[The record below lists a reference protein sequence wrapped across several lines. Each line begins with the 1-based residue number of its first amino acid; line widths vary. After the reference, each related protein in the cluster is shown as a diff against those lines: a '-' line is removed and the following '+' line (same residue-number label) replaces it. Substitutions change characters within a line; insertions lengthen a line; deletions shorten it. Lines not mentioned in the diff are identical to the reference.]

1 MHLHVVIIGTGGA
14 GISAIRTIRSV
25 DEKCKITAVSQED
38 QMPYSPC
45 SLPHLIG
52 GDIEKKN
59 IYRVEKDFFKKNNV
73 RALLGTKVSKII
85 PKDRTVLADGGKIK
99 YDKLLIAAGSVPLR
113 PPIPGIDTKGV
124 FTLGNMAD
132 ADEILKWVRK
142 GAKKAIVLG
151 AGFIGVE
158 CAIALRKLGLRVSV
172 FEMLDWVLPKM
183 LDEDTSQEVQNV
195 LEKEGIEFH
204 LGQQVSEITGNGKVN
219 GVRAGKKNSLCD
231 MVVLGIGVR
240 PNTEFLK
247 GSGIRVNHGVVV
259 DEHMRTSVKDMYAAG
274 DIVEADDKIRG
285 TKRVNAIWPN
295 AIEQGRIAGYN
306 ISGQEKE
313 YDGVESLNILDV
325 YGIPVLS
332 MGMTSFELKDFEIE
346 RSKTNR
352 SFKKLLLKDGKIAGV
367 QMVGAI
373 RNSGYL
379 LSLVKRGIE
388 VDDIRDDLLEDRF
401 VVRF

>member
-1 MHLHVVIIGTGGA
+1 MVIIGTGGA

-25 DEKCKITAVSQED
+25 DEKCRITAISQED

-59 IYRVEKDFFKKNNV
+59 IYRVEKDFFKKNKV

-183 LDEDTSQEVQNV
+183 LDQDTSQEVQNV

-219 GVRAGKKNSLCD
+219 GVRAGKKNSSCD

>member
-1 MHLHVVIIGTGGA
+1 MVIIGTGGA

-25 DEKCKITAVSQED
+25 DEKCKITAISQED

-172 FEMLDWVLPKM
+172 FEMLDWVLFKM

-219 GVRAGKKNSLCD
+219 GVRAGKKNSSCD

>member
-1 MHLHVVIIGTGGA
+1 VVIIGTGGA

-25 DEKCKITAVSQED
+25 DEKCRITAISQEN

-59 IYRVEKDFFKKNNV
+59 IYRVGKGFFKENNV
-73 RALLGTKVSKII
+73 RALLGTTVSKIV
-85 PKDRTVLADGGKIK
+85 PKEKTVLADDGKIK
-99 YDKLLIAAGSVPLR
+99 YDKLLVAAGSVPLR
-113 PPIPGIDTKGV
+113 PPIPGINTKGV
-124 FTLGNMAD
+124 FTLGNMDD
-132 ADEILKWVRK
+132 ADKILKWAAK

-158 CAIALRKLGLRVSV
+158 CAIALRKLGLQVSV

-183 LDEDTSQEVQNV
+183 LDEDASGEVQKV
-195 LEKEGIEFH
+195 LEREGIEFH
-204 LGQQVSEITGNGKVN
+204 LGQQVSGIVGDGSVTGV
-219 GVRAGKKNSLCD
+219 VVGKKKSPCD
-231 MVVLGIGVR
+231 TIVLGIGVK
-240 PNTEFLK
+240 PNIEFLK
-247 GSGIRVNHGVVV
+247 GSRIKVNHGIVV
-259 DEHMRTSVKDMYAAG
+259 DEHMRTSVKEIYAAG
-274 DIVEADDKIRG
+274 DIAEADDRIRG
-285 TKRVNAIWPN
+285 IKRVNAIWPN

-306 ISGQEKE
+306 IAGTDKV

-325 YGIPVLS
+325 YGVPVLS
-332 MGMTSFELKDFEIE
+332 MGMSSFELKDFEVE
-346 RSKTNR
+346 KSRTNR

-379 LSLVKRGIE
+379 LGLVKKGVE
-388 VDDIRDDLLEDRF
+388 VDDIREHLLEDKF
-401 VVRF
+401 VAPVLRG

>member
-1 MHLHVVIIGTGGA
+1 MHVVIIGTGGA

>member
-1 MHLHVVIIGTGGA
+1 VVIIGTGGA

-25 DEKCKITAVSQED
+25 DEKCKITAISQED

-59 IYRVEKDFFKKNNV
+59 IYRVEKDFFKKNKV
-73 RALLGTKVSKII
+73 RALLGTKVSKIT
-85 PKDRTVLADGGKIK
+85 PKEKTLMTDGKKVK

-113 PPIPGIDTKGV
+113 PPIPGIDTTGV
-124 FTLGNMAD
+124 FTLGNMVD

-142 GAKKAIVLG
+142 GSKKAIVLG

-158 CAIALRKLGLRVSV
+158 CAIALRKLGLEVAV

-183 LDEDTSQEVQNV
+183 LDEDISQEVQNV
-195 LEKEGIEFH
+195 LEKEGIKFH
-204 LGQQVSEITGNGKVN
+204 LGQQVSEITGDGKVK
-219 GVRAGKKNSLCD
+219 GVLAGKKKASCD
-231 MVVLGIGVR
+231 MIVLGIGVR

-247 GSGIRVNHGVVV
+247 GSGIKMNHGVVV
-259 DEHMRTSVKDMYAAG
+259 DEHMRTSTKDIYAAG

-285 TKRVNAIWPN
+285 EKRVNAIWPN

-325 YGIPVLS
+325 YGVPVLS
-332 MGMTSFELKDFEIE
+332 MGMSSFELKDFEVE
-346 RSKTNR
+346 MSKTNR
-352 SFKKLLLKDGKIAGV
+352 AFKKLLLKDGKIAGV

-379 LSLVKRGIE
+379 LGLVKKGVE
-388 VDDIRDDLLEDRF
+388 VDDIREHLLEDKF
-401 VVRF
+401 VAPVLRG

>member
-1 MHLHVVIIGTGGA
+1 MVIIGTGGA
-14 GISAIRTIRSV
+14 GVSAIRTIRSV
-25 DEKCKITAVSQED
+25 DEKCKITAISQED

-73 RALLGTKVSKII
+73 KAMLGTMVSKIT

-113 PPIPGIDTKGV
+113 PPIPGIDTTGV
-124 FTLGNMAD
+124 FSLGNMAD
-132 ADEILKWVRK
+132 ADRILKWVRK

-158 CAIALRKLGLRVSV
+158 CAIALRKLGLQVSV

-183 LDEDTSQEVQNV
+183 LDEDSSGEVQKV
-195 LEKEGIEFH
+195 LEREGIEFY
-204 LGQQVSEITGNGKVN
+204 LGQQVSEIIGKAKVS
-219 GVRAGKKNSLCD
+219 GVLAGKKKTSCD

-247 GSGIRVNHGVVV
+247 GSGIKVNHGVVV
-259 DEHMRTSVKDMYAAG
+259 DEHMRTSVKDIYAAG
-274 DIVEADDKIRG
+274 DVVEADDKIRG

-295 AIEQGRIAGYN
+295 AIQQGRVAGYN
-306 ISGQEKE
+306 IAGEEKV
-313 YDGVESLNILDV
+313 YDGVESINILDV
-325 YGIPVLS
+325 YGVPVLS
-332 MGMTSFELKDFEIE
+332 MGMSSFELKDFEVE
-346 RSKTNR
+346 KSKTNR

-367 QMVGAI
+367 QMVGSI
-373 RNSGYL
+373 RNSGHL
-379 LSLVKRGIE
+379 LGLVKRGIE
-388 VDDIRDDLLEDRF
+388 VDEIRVHLLEDRF
-401 VVRF
+401 VIRS

>member
-1 MHLHVVIIGTGGA
+1 MVIIGTGGA

-25 DEKCKITAVSQED
+25 DEKCKITAISQED

-59 IYRVEKDFFKKNNV
+59 IYRVEKDFFKKNKV
-73 RALLGTKVSKII
+73 RALLGTRVSKIT
-85 PKDRTVLADGGKIK
+85 PKNRTVLADGGKIK
-99 YDKLLIAAGSVPLR
+99 YDKLMIAAGSVPLR
-113 PPIPGIDTKGV
+113 PPIPGIDTTGV
-124 FTLGNMAD
+124 FSLGNMAD
-132 ADEILKWVRK
+132 ADRILKWVRK

-158 CAIALRKLGLRVSV
+158 CAIALQKLGLQVSV

-183 LDEDTSQEVQNV
+183 LDEDTSGEVQKV

-204 LGQQVSEITGNGKVN
+204 LGQQVSEIIGKGEVS
-219 GVRAGKKNSLCD
+219 GVLAGKKKTSCD

-247 GSGIRVNHGVVV
+247 GSGIKVNHGVVV
-259 DEHMRTSVKDMYAAG
+259 DEHMRTSVKDIYAAG

>member
-1 MHLHVVIIGTGGA
+1 MVIIGTGGA

-25 DEKCKITAVSQED
+25 DEKCKITAISQED

-59 IYRVEKDFFKKNNV
+59 IYRVEKDFFKKNKV
-73 RALLGTKVSKII
+73 RALLGTKISKIS
-85 PKDRTVLADGGKIK
+85 PKDKTVLADGGRVK
-99 YDKLLIAAGSVPLR
+99 YDKLLISAGSVPLR
-113 PPIPGIDTKGV
+113 PPIPGIDTTGV

-158 CAIALRKLGLRVSV
+158 CAIALRKLGLQVSV

-183 LDEDTSQEVQNV
+183 LDEDVSGEVQKV
-195 LEKEGIEFH
+195 LEREGIELH
-204 LGQQVSEITGNGKVN
+204 LGQQVSEITGNDKVN
-219 GVRAGKKNSLCD
+219 GVLAGKKEESCD
-231 MVVLGIGVR
+231 MIVLGIGVR
-240 PNTEFLK
+240 PNTESLK
-247 GSGIRVNHGVVV
+247 GSGIKVNHGVVV
-259 DEHMRTSVKDMYAAG
+259 DEYMRTSVKDIFAAG

-306 ISGQEKE
+306 IAGEEKV
-313 YDGVESLNILDV
+313 YDGVESINILDV
-325 YGIPVLS
+325 YGVPVLS
-332 MGMTSFELKDFEIE
+332 MGMSSFELKDFEVKI
-346 RSKTNR
+346 SKTNR
-352 SFKKLLLKDGKIAGV
+352 SFKKMLLKDGKIAGV

>member
-1 MHLHVVIIGTGGA
+1 VVIIGTGGA

-25 DEKCKITAVSQED
+25 DEKCKITAISQED

-52 GDIEKKN
+52 GDIKKKN
-59 IYRVEKDFFKKNNV
+59 IYRVEKDFFKKNK
-73 RALLGTKVSKII
+73 AKAMLGTKVSKIT
-85 PKDRTVLADGGKIK
+85 PKNKTVLADDGKIR

-113 PPIPGIDTKGV
+113 PPIPGIDNTGV
-124 FTLGNMAD
+124 FSLGNMAD
-132 ADEILKWVRK
+132 ADRILKWVRK

-158 CAIALRKLGLRVSV
+158 CAIALQKLGLQVSV

-183 LDEDTSQEVQNV
+183 LDEDVSQEVQDV

-204 LGQQVSEITGNGKVN
+204 LGQQVSEITGKGKVN
-219 GVRAGKKNSLCD
+219 GVLADKKKTSCD
-231 MVVLGIGVR
+231 IVVLGIGVR
-240 PNTEFLK
+240 PNTDFLK
-247 GSGIRVNHGVVV
+247 GSGIKVNHGVVV
-259 DEHMRTSVKDMYAAG
+259 DEHMRTSLKDIYAAG

-325 YGIPVLS
+325 YGVPVLS
-332 MGMTSFELKDFEIE
+332 MGMSSFELKDFEIKT
-346 RSKTNR
+346 SKTNR

-388 VDDIRDDLLEDRF
+388 VDDMRDHLLEDRF
-401 VVRF
+401 VVQF

>member
-1 MHLHVVIIGTGGA
+1 MVIIGTGGA

-25 DEKCKITAVSQED
+25 DEKCRITAVSQED

-219 GVRAGKKNSLCD
+219 GVRAGNKNSSCD

>member
-1 MHLHVVIIGTGGA
+1 MVIIGTGGA

>member
-1 MHLHVVIIGTGGA
+1 MVIIGTGGA

-59 IYRVEKDFFKKNNV
+59 IYRVEKDFFKKNKV
-73 RALLGTKVSKII
+73 RALLGTEVSKIV
-85 PKDRTVLADGGKIK
+85 PKDRTVLADGGKIR

-113 PPIPGIDTKGV
+113 PPIPGIDTTGV
-124 FTLGNMAD
+124 FPLGNMAD
-132 ADEILKWVRK
+132 ADEIMKWVRK

-158 CAIALRKLGLRVSV
+158 CAIAFRKLGLQVSV
-172 FEMLDWVLPKM
+172 FEMLDWLLPKM
-183 LDEDTSQEVQNV
+183 LDEDASAEVQKV

-204 LGQQVSEITGNGKVN
+204 LGQQVLEITGKDKVN
-219 GVRAGKKNSLCD
+219 GVLAGKKKTSCD
-231 MVVLGIGVR
+231 MVILGIGVR

-247 GSGIRVNHGVVV
+247 GSGIKVNHGVVV
-259 DEHMRTSVKDMYAAG
+259 DEHMRTSLKDIYAAG
-274 DIVEADDKIRG
+274 DIVEADDRIRG

-306 ISGQEKE
+306 IAGEEKV
-313 YDGVESLNILDV
+313 YDGVESINILDV
-325 YGIPVLS
+325 YGVPVLS
-332 MGMTSFELKDFEIE
+332 MGMSSFELKDFEVKI
-346 RSKTNR
+346 SKTNR
-352 SFKKLLLKDGKIAGV
+352 SFKKMLLKDGKIAGV

>member
-1 MHLHVVIIGTGGA
+1 MVIIGTGGA
-14 GISAIRTIRSV
+14 GVSAIRTIRSI
-25 DEKCKITAVSQED
+25 DEKCKITAISQED

-59 IYRVEKDFFKKNNV
+59 IYRVEKDFFKKNKV
-73 RALLGTKVSKII
+73 RALLGTRVSKII
-85 PKDRTVLADGGKIK
+85 PKNKTVLADGGKIK

-113 PPIPGIDTKGV
+113 PPIPGIDTAGV
-124 FTLGNMAD
+124 FSLGNMAD
-132 ADEILKWVRK
+132 ADRMLKWVRK

-158 CAIALRKLGLRVSV
+158 CAIALRKLGLQVSI

-183 LDEDTSQEVQNV
+183 LDEDSSGEVQKV
-195 LEKEGIEFH
+195 LEREGIEFH
-204 LGQQVSEITGNGKVN
+204 LGQQVSEIIGKGKASGVLAGN
-219 GVRAGKKNSLCD
+219 KKTSCD

-247 GSGIRVNHGVVV
+247 GSGIKVNHGVVV
-259 DEHMRTSVKDMYAAG
+259 DEHMRTSVKDIYAAG
-274 DIVEADDKIRG
+274 DVVEADDKIRG

-295 AIEQGRIAGYN
+295 AIQQGRIAGYN
-306 ISGQEKE
+306 IAGEEKV
-313 YDGVESLNILDV
+313 YDGVESINILDV
-325 YGIPVLS
+325 YGVPVLS
-332 MGMTSFELKDFEIE
+332 MGMSSFELKDFEVE
-346 RSKTNR
+346 KSKTNR

-388 VDDIRDDLLEDRF
+388 VDDIREHLLEDRF
-401 VVRF
+401 VIRS

>member
-1 MHLHVVIIGTGGA
+1 MVIIGTGGA

-25 DEKCKITAVSQED
+25 DEKCRITAISQED

-113 PPIPGIDTKGV
+113 PPIPEIDTKGV
-124 FTLGNMAD
+124 FTLGTMAD

-247 GSGIRVNHGVVV
+247 GSGIKVNDGVVV
-259 DEHMRTSVKDMYAAG
+259 DEHMRTSVKDIYAAG

>member
-1 MHLHVVIIGTGGA
+1 MNLHVVIIGTGGA

-25 DEKCKITAVSQED
+25 DEKCKITAISQED

-59 IYRVEKDFFKKNNV
+59 IYRVEKDFFKKNKV
-73 RALLGTKVSKII
+73 RALLGTKVSKVT
-85 PKDRTVLADGGKIK
+85 PKNKTVMADGGKIR
-99 YDKLLIAAGSVPLR
+99 YDKLLITAGSVPLV
-113 PPIPGIDTKGV
+113 PPIPGIDAKGV
-124 FTLGNMAD
+124 FTLGNLAD

-158 CAIALRKLGLRVSV
+158 CAMALRKLGLQVFV

-183 LDEDTSQEVQNV
+183 LDEDASGEVQKV
-195 LEKEGIEFH
+195 LEREGIEFH
-204 LGQQVSEITGNGKVN
+204 LGQQVSEIIGKGKVS
-219 GVRAGKKNSLCD
+219 GVLVGKKKTSCD
-231 MVVLGIGVR
+231 MIVLGIGVR

-247 GSGIRVNHGVVV
+247 GSGVKVNHGVVV
-259 DEHMRTSVKDMYAAG
+259 DERMRTSVKDIYAAG
-274 DIVEADDKIRG
+274 DIVEADDRIRG

-306 ISGQEKE
+306 IAGTEKV
-313 YDGVESLNILDV
+313 YDGVESINILDV
-325 YGIPVLS
+325 YGVPVLS
-332 MGMTSFELKDFEIE
+332 MGMSSLELKDFEVE
-346 RSKTNR
+346 KSKTNR

-379 LSLVKRGIE
+379 LGLVKKGVE
-388 VDDIRDDLLEDRF
+388 VDDIRGHLLEDRF
-401 VVRF
+401 VV